1 MFFQKNNM
9 NILMLNWK
17 DIKHPQVGGAEII
30 VYEIA
35 KRMVKDGHKVTLFC
49 RRFIYSKQEEIID
62 GIHVV
67 RRGNLITMYL
77 HATAY
82 YWTLRNKPDLVIDMS
97 NTIYWQTPLWAFKS
111 KKIAYLNQLALDVF
125 KYEYNWVLALFGG
138 IAEKLQYL
146 TYKNTPFICYSEST
160 KQDLEAMGVP
170 EKNISVFSLGIDH
183 KRYKPGEKAKYPL
196 FLCVSRLVKMKRT
209 DLVIKAMKYVVAK
222 HKNAKLAIVGY
233 GYDRKR
239 LELLRN
245 YLELEN
251 NVFFQ
256 DENILF
262 FGQNVKD
269 EKVKTMQAAW
279 ALVFPS
285 VKEGW
290 GMTVT
295 ECAACGTPTI
305 ATNVTGLKD
314 SVVNGKTGVL
324 VSENPTPEEIA
335 NEMMKLIENEK
346 LRSDMS
352 KNAILWS
359 KQFDWDRSYSE
370 FIGIIKKVT
379 K

>member
-1 MFFQKNNM
+1 
-9 NILMLNWK
+9 MLNWK

-77 HATAY
+77 HAIAY